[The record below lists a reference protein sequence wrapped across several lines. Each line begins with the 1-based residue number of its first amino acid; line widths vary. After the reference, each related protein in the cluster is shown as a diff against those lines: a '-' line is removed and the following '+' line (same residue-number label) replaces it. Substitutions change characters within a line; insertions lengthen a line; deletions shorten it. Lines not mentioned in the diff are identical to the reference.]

1 MKLILFNSHDLFKS
15 SPMFSC
21 VKYILKNK
29 KVKCVFSFSYKKLP
43 GNNQV
48 VSTAEKIPLLLFV
61 FNSCRRL
68 ARHVVQYAVN
78 LLDFVDDPHGDLLQ
92 NIPWNLGKVSR
103 HPVN

>member
-1 MKLILFNSHDLFKS
+1 MLVVIASLLKLQLSAYF
-15 SPMFSC
+15 PTR
-21 VKYILKNK
+21 
-29 KVKCVFSFSYKKLP
+29 KKLP

-48 VSTAEKIPLLLFV
+48 VSTAEKIPLILFI

-78 LLDFVDDPHGDLLQ
+78 LLDFVNDPHGDLLQ
-92 NIPWNLGKVSR
+92 DIPWDLGKVSR